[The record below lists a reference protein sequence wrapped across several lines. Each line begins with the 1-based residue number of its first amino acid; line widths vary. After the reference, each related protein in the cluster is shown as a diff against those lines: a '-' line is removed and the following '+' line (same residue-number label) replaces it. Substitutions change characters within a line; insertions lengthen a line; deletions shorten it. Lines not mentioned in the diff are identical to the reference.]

1 MSLGANGLCSV
12 SPGRNAASSFTCAE
26 PIGTQA
32 HSRVGGQMGLWIARH
47 AKPLIEPGIC
57 YGALDV
63 VADVALTQAAAS
75 ALAQALP
82 EGVVVWVSPLQRCV
96 QLAESLHA
104 LRPELVL
111 TVDARLREM
120 DFGTW
125 EGVPWAD
132 IPKEA
137 VDAWTADFAHHRFG
151 GKESANE
158 VLARVGSA
166 WDDVQGTPTL
176 WIAHSGVAQA
186 ATFLQRGKRHIDNA
200 EDWQVSQL
208 KYGEWDV
215 W

>member
-1 MSLGANGLCSV
+1 MN
-12 SPGRNAASSFTCAE
+12 N
-26 PIGTQA
+26 
-32 HSRVGGQMGLWIARH
+32 LWIARH

-63 VADVALTQAAAS
+63 ASEAALTQVTAV

-82 EGVVVWVSPLQRCV
+82 AEITVQVSPLKRCV
-96 QLAESLHA
+96 QLAQSLQA
-104 LRPELVL
+104 LRPELVFIL
-111 TVDARLREM
+111 DARLREM
-120 DFGTW
+120 DFGAW

-137 VDAWTADFAHHRFG
+137 VDAWTANFAHHRFG

-166 WDDVQGTPTL
+166 WDAVGCVPTL

-186 ATFLQRGKRHIDNA
+186 ARLLQQGLRRIEQAK
-200 EDWQVSQL
+200 DWPVPGL
-208 KYGEWDV
+208 KYGEWMVFKPPRLRDELSNGG
-215 W
+215 